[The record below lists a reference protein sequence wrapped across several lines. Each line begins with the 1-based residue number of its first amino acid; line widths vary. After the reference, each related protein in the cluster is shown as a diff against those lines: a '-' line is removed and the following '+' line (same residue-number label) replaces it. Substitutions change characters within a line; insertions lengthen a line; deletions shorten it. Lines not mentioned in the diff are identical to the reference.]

1 MELKQ
6 TEEEIYRERNKNYY
20 PLGLTINDVR
30 ECIKGV
36 SGFRESIRDD
46 TIVFNY
52 DSLSDESFPDPLSEP
67 DQKKQFLLRCRR
79 ECRGLIFDLKTEKLL
94 CRKLHKFFNI
104 NEFKEV
110 KAEFIDLNEPY
121 ILMDKIDGSL
131 IAPMLNKGQVYWGS
145 KQGISDLGTMLN
157 DYVNRIEAIGLVK
170 YNDFS
175 MKWIQLGYTP
185 LFEYSSSKQQIILYY
200 GEERLRCLAL
210 RNNHTGEYLKWR
222 DLQET
227 CTAFNVPMVD
237 LIDTTSDQSLFKS
250 CKSTI
255 ELVELIKQMKL
266 IEGCVLKFENSGK
279 MYKIKTEWY
288 ITLARLS
295 LRSPKVI
302 KHEKDVWAILLSGH
316 YDDVKE
322 TIKMITNENEE
333 PSEKIQ
339 KIEKFSKILFDRID
353 LVSQG
358 IILTIID
365 AKKNQIQKKLF
376 HNHPVQNNLTDSA
389 KTFSYQ
395 YWEIINENDTL
406 SKHLS
411 LVSKQLMSRIKNLT
425 NSNSKLETA
434 RSLLGLDINF

>member
-1 MELKQ
+1 
-6 TEEEIYRERNKNYY
+6 
-20 PLGLTINDVR
+20 
-30 ECIKGV
+30 
-36 SGFRESIRDD
+36 
-46 TIVFNY
+46 
-52 DSLSDESFPDPLSEP
+52 
-67 DQKKQFLLRCRR
+67 
-79 ECRGLIFDLKTEKLL
+79 
-94 CRKLHKFFNI
+94 
-104 NEFKEV
+104 
-110 KAEFIDLNEPY
+110 
-121 ILMDKIDGSL
+121 MDKIDGSL

-200 GEERLRCLAL
+200 GEERLKCLAL
-210 RNNHTGEYLKWR
+210 RNNHTGEYLKWKE
-222 DLQET
+222 LQET
-227 CTAFNVPMVD
+227 CTAFNIPMVD

-255 ELVELIKQMKL
+255 ELVELVKQMKL

-365 AKKNQIQKKLF
+365 AKKNQIPKKLF

>member
-1 MELKQ
+1 MN
-6 TEEEIYRERNKNYY
+6 TEEEIYKERNKDYF
-20 PLGLTINDVR
+20 PVGLTIGDVR

-52 DSLSDESFPDPLSEP
+52 DSLSDESFPDPLSETDP
-67 DQKKQFLLRCRR
+67 KKQFLLRCRR

-94 CRKLHKFFNI
+94 SRKLHKFFNI

-110 KAEFIDLNEPY
+110 KAELIDLNEPY

-131 IAPMLNKGQVYWGS
+131 IAPMLNKGQIYWGS

-157 DYVNRIEAIGLVK
+157 DYVTSIESIGTIK
-170 YNDFS
+170 YNEFS
-175 MKWIQLGYTP
+175 KKWIQLGYTP
-185 LFEYSSSKQQIILYY
+185 LFEYSSSRQQIILYY
-200 GEERLRCLAL
+200 GEERLRCLAI
-210 RNNHTGEYLKWR
+210 RNNHTGQYLKWKE
-222 DLQET
+222 LEET
-227 CTAFNVPMVD
+227 CKEFNIPIVD
-237 LIDTTSDQSLFKS
+237 LIDTTSDESLFKS
-250 CKSTI
+250 CKNTM
-255 ELVELIKQMKL
+255 ELVETIKQMKL

-302 KHEKDVWAILLSGH
+302 KYEKDVWAILLSGH

-322 TIKMITNENEE
+322 TIKMISNENEE

-353 LVSQG
+353 YVSNG

-365 AKKNQIQKKLF
+365 AKKNKIPKKLF
-376 HNHPVQNNLTDSA
+376 HNHPVQNNLTNSA

-395 YWEIINENDTL
+395 YYDLINENDTV
-406 SKHLS
+406 SKHIS
-411 LVSKQLMSRIKNLT
+411 LVSKQLISRIKTLT